1 LLFFIFFKQLVLRIL
16 WIRELIWKL
25 IFKFF
30 NSFFINLLYAHIIYS
45 IPRMPTTVQVTIVSA
60 FTCSVI
66 KLFLGIVLL
75 LWSWISVL
83 SIIEK
88 CRVHLLL
95 LPIESFWMLWTC
107 KFHIYVFFCF
117 LQIDK
122 PLLIAFV
129 FF

>member
-1 LLFFIFFKQLVLRIL
+1 MQLA
-16 WIRELIWKL
+16 
-25 IFKFF
+25 
-30 NSFFINLLYAHIIYS
+30 SFFRHDSLNT
-45 IPRMPTTVQVTIVSA
+45 IPRMPITVQVTIVSA

-95 LPIESFWMLWTC
+95 LPIESFWMLWTHVTC
-107 KFHIYVFFCF
+107 
-117 LQIDK
+117 
-122 PLLIAFV
+122 
-129 FF
+129 